1 MASSGLCGLVPR
13 WGDIPYH
20 SKPSLTR
27 RRDLTLTGESGFAV
41 ALEEARR
48 TIDQQ
53 KDDLKSLR
61 DRAAGLLAVAGLAA
75 SFIGGLPIGSAT
87 GQRSGWTYAGLF
99 AFVLLA
105 LVALAMTY
113 PYAFVFSQDAKLI
126 VTWVEEYGAS
136 DNEVNRDLA
145 LHLMTHF
152 WRNRRA
158 LLWVRR
164 GYQVAVGLLMVEILM
179 LILNLEGR

>member
-1 MASSGLCGLVPR
+1 M
-13 WGDIPYH
+13 
-20 SKPSLTR
+20 
-27 RRDLTLTGESGFAV
+27 TGESGFAV

-61 DRAAGLLAVAGLAA
+61 DRASALLAVAGLSA
-75 SFIGGLPIGSAT
+75 SLIGGLPIGSTT
-87 GQRSGWTYAGLF
+87 GSRSGWTFAGVI

-105 LVALAMTY
+105 LVTLAMTY
-113 PYAFVFSQDAKLI
+113 PYALVFSQDAKLI
-126 VTWVEEYGAS
+126 VSWVEKYGAS
-136 DNEVNRDLA
+136 HDEVNRDLA

-158 LLWVRR
+158 LRWVRR
-164 GYQVAVGLLMVEILM
+164 AYQVAVGLLMAEILM
-179 LILNLEGR
+179 LILDLKGR